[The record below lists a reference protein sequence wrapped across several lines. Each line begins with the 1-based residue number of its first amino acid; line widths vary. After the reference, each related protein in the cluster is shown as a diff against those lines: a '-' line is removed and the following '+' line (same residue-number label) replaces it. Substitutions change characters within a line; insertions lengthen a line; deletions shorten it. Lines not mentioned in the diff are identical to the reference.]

1 MKLFQIEEPDGA
13 PLASDGPGAAVGIEL
28 SPAGAAVAIALG
40 GNAELLPGADGAL
53 RLPMTGVQSRDGVW
67 DLAALGRLLLSLRER
82 AEKALARPVTDAVI
96 ALASPDDGAR
106 AALTAA
112 AQDAGLGVLRIMEIA
127 AAAALA
133 GGAAADAAAL
143 GAAVQAEDDA
153 AARAARAK

>member
-1 MKLFQIEEPDGA
+1 
-13 PLASDGPGAAVGIEL
+13 
-28 SPAGAAVAIALG
+28 
-40 GNAELLPGADGAL
+40 
-53 RLPMTGVQSRDGVW
+53 
-67 DLAALGRLLLSLRER
+67 LLLSLRER

-153 AARAARAK
+153 AARAARAT